1 MDYTHKDDAV
11 GKFTQFGAP
20 AIGKQFTVKHNGSS
34 DGIYAY
40 VGLAGH
46 MLGTFQ
52 GMFHTGARPIR
63 SRTRGNYKTSKK
75 VTTIRR

>member
-1 MDYTHKDDAV
+1 MKQKRVNAGVMDSKAMDYTHKDDAV

-52 GMFHTGARPIR
+52 GMFHTG
-63 SRTRGNYKTSKK
+63 GTSD
-75 VTTIRR
+75 